1 MTILTSSSPYPLCKV
16 ILSNLKNANGVGQKY
31 SSQAG
36 EYPFVCYQSHQ
47 KTPTTTTNQPTK
59 KHREEKER
67 KIEKKKK
74 KKNTT
79 GKKPA
84 RNTCFALVLNMDINP
99 TSPTSKQ
106 GWCDVP

>member
-74 KKNTT
+74 KKKHNRE
-79 GKKPA
+79 K
-84 RNTCFALVLNMDINP
+84 
-99 TSPTSKQ
+99 TS
-106 GWCDVP
+106 